1 MEAVVQFAALWVT
14 SCGCGGPLL
23 IYDQSAMELTSG
35 VGPWGPAS
43 LANKVAV
50 LGFQL
55 VPR

>member
-14 SCGCGGPLL
+14 SCGCDGPLL